1 MTRLEELIYALTTVI
16 VRYHDSQDNIATKDK
31 LVAALEPTT
40 RRKKSHERAVEI
52 IQDTKINFAPYL
64 EGKIN
69 ACTGGYQARKE
80 FLSFILNEISYLK
93 EQLDRKTPL
102 NSEELQT
109 LQEQLTQL
117 FIDFRQLL
125 NIKKGFKHSV
135 TLNNS
140 KGSLTRELFGL
151 LNDRYVGGKYC
162 NSGQLLIDE
171 VLFVLHMTTDDSN
184 DELKDIATNICLEQ
198 QLFLE
203 SQRNKLKKATEESGK
218 DNLKLETETLKLESS
233 VQKSKLEAQ
242 QLELESQK
250 SKLEAQQ
257 LELVSQKLK
266 IEEQRSELE
275 QLADKQ
281 KSGLEPQLQEL
292 TEINKV
298 QQATIEELTKDLE
311 KTKAELQKAK
321 EARRFPPYTPFYGS
335 LAALSMLQSGTNPRF
350 FQQQPTT
357 TSSQSIPKPENF
369 EDNMHN
375 LSIE

>member
-1 MTRLEELIYALTTVI
+1 MTRLEELVYALATVI
-16 VRYHDSQDNIATKDK
+16 VRYHDSQDNIAPKDK

-52 IQDTKINFAPYL
+52 IQDTKVNFASYL

-69 ACTGGYQARKE
+69 ACTRGYQARKE
-80 FLSFILNEISYLK
+80 FLSFILNEISHLK

-102 NSEELQT
+102 NSEELQA

-125 NIKKGFKHSV
+125 NIKKGFKHPV

-140 KGSLTRELFGL
+140 KGSITQELFGL

-184 DELKDIATNICLEQ
+184 DELKDIAANICFEQ
-198 QLFLE
+198 QIFLE
-203 SQRNKLKKATEESGK
+203 FQNNKLKKATEESGK
-218 DNLKLETETLKLESS
+218 DNLKLENESLKLESS
-233 VQKSKLEAQ
+233 AQRAKLEAQ

-250 SKLEAQQ
+250 
-257 LELVSQKLK
+257 LK
-266 IEEQRSELE
+266 IEAQRSELE
-275 QLADKQ
+275 QLKSTDKQ
-281 KSGLEPQLQEL
+281 KSEPIPQLQEL
-292 TEINKV
+292 TEKNKV
-298 QQATIEELTKDLE
+298 QLATIEALTEELE

-321 EARRFPPYTPFYGS
+321 EAPPRRLPLYSPFYGS
-335 LAALSMLQSGTNPRF
+335 LALSMLPSGANPRF
-350 FQQQPTT
+350 FQQQTTQPTT
-357 TSSQSIPKPENF
+357 TSAQGLPKPEDF
-369 EDNMHN
+369 EESSINR
-375 LSIE
+375 LSVD